1 MHITYGV
8 DLSYFIWSFAGGAV
22 LALIYDIF
30 RTMRRVSRASVF
42 GINAE
47 DMLFLVFAGA
57 LMFYIAYTQNNG
69 RLRWHG
75 FLGTVCGFLAFRI
88 IFRDRIV
95 KCMTFVYGLFAAAA
109 MWIIKAVMLP
119 VQLICR
125 MISKPLTVIGWYSR
139 KKLSEVNNAARVRH
153 EKQRIQNNL
162 KRAERER
169 RNRLKTEKTKAK

>member
-47 DMLFLVFAGA
+47 DMLFLIFAGA

-69 RLRWHG
+69 RLRWH
-75 FLGTVCGFLAFRI
+75 GFLAFRI